1 MGSAG
6 RYDLCSGCA
15 HSNDAMIYNA
25 STPTGCAPILKTLMS
40 NECNLDC
47 KYCPNSASHTKLSF
61 EPEEL
66 ARVFFGLWKQKR
78 VIGLF
83 LSSGVNKDPDIS
95 MEKIIECARIVRTRY
110 SFRGYIHLKVLPG
123 TGRDSIRSAARLA
136 DRLSINLETPSKSFL
151 SEIAFSKDY
160 GIDLLRR
167 QRWIAQEEKR
177 GFLRAGHTTQFI
189 VGAAGENDLDVL
201 SSLANAYENTSLRRG
216 YFSAFDPVP
225 GTPLEK
231 RPATPKSREF
241 RLYQSDFLLREYR
254 FQFSEVESIFNE
266 KGFLPN
272 ADPKVLLAR
281 EFLEPV
287 DADTAP
293 YSELIKVPGV
303 GPKTARNILQARSS
317 EGLDK
322 KRLAMAGVILKRAL
336 PFLRVKGSVQARLSK
351 WL

>member
-1 MGSAG
+1 MGALQKLRALGSAG

-15 HSNDAMIYNA
+15 RSNDTLIYNA
-25 STPTGCAPILKTLMS
+25 STPNGCAPILKTLMS

-47 KYCPNSASHTKLSF
+47 KYCPNSAPHAKVSF

-66 ARVFFGLWKQKR
+66 ARVFSDLWKQKR
-78 VIGLF
+78 VTGLF
-83 LSSGVNKDPDIS
+83 LSSGISRDPDVS
-95 MEKIIECARIVRTRY
+95 MGKIIECARLLRTKY

-151 SEIAFSKDY
+151 SEIASSKDY
-160 GIDLLRR
+160 AIDLLRR
-167 QRWIAQEEKR
+167 QKWISREEKR
-177 GFLRAGHTTQFI
+177 GFLRSGHTTQFI
-189 VGAAGENDLDVL
+189 VGAAGETDLDVL
-201 SSLANAYENTSLRRG
+201 SALAGAYEDTGLRRG

-241 RLYQSDFLLREYR
+241 HLYQSDFLLREYG
-254 FQFSEVESIFNE
+254 FQFNE
-266 KGFLPN
+266 
-272 ADPKVLLAR
+272 DTKVLLAR
-281 EFLEPV
+281 ECLEPV

-293 YSELIKVPGV
+293 YAELIKVPGV

-317 EGLDK
+317 GALDK

-336 PFLRVKGSVQARLSK
+336 PFLNINGSVQARLSK
-351 WL
+351 WS